1 MVSVAYY
8 RAEAERCRA
17 KAAGTH
23 DPEAAARWLGIARDY
38 ETLAKSLEAAPASA
52 APPVMHVPMQQQQ
65 PPLQQQQQQQ
75 KNAEPDDK
83 E

>member
-1 MVSVAYY
+1 MASVAYY
-8 RAEAERCRA
+8 QAEAERCRA
-17 KAAGTH
+17 KAAGTG
-23 DPEAAARWLGIARDY
+23 DREAAARWLGIARDY

-52 APPVMHVPMQQQQ
+52 SPPVMHVPMPQQPQQQQ
-65 PPLQQQQQQQ
+65 PQQQKQ